1 MVEDLLLVRGH
12 IQSIQEIVSSQVV
25 VFVGTGNET
34 SSHLKEK
41 LSRDI
46 CSEERELLHAPF
58 SSLVSHQYRL
68 FELSSLKEAVVRAR
82 ERSERA
88 TDTSRERRVSEG
100 HIHEEPL
107 LHWRWLSLL
116 GFRSTGGSIELEF
129 TREVDNLQTS
139 DKRSISVIEEENP

>member
-1 MVEDLLLVRGH
+1 M
-12 IQSIQEIVSSQVV
+12 
-25 VFVGTGNET
+25 
-34 SSHLKEK
+34 KEK

-88 TDTSRERRVSEG
+88 TDPSGERRVSEG
-100 HIHEEPL
+100 HIQEEPL
-107 LHWRWLSLL
+107 LDWRQFILL
-116 GFRSTGGSIELEF
+116 HFSGTGGSIELEF
-129 TREVDNLQTS
+129 AREVDNLQTS